1 MYTRKLII
9 ANRYNKTILL
19 LTLLV
24 VMGGCST
31 YPNKFKC
38 DDARGL
44 GCTMLHE
51 VDKQIDS
58 GQIAEAYKKKKCSGK
73 GCKNEPLDDG
83 LILKREDK
91 ATRYED
97 EDIPHL
103 SDGKNIYF

>member
-1 MYTRKLII
+1 MNIICRMYK
-9 ANRYNKTILL
+9 AVTILI
-19 LTLLV
+19 TAFCISS
-24 VMGGCST
+24 CST

-58 GQIAEAYKKKKCSGK
+58 GQIAEAYKKKKCSGNK
-73 GCKNEPLDDG
+73 CKNEPLDDG

-91 ATRYED
+91 AVRYED
-97 EDIPHL
+97 EDITPL

>member
-9 ANRYNKTILL
+9 ANRHNKTILL

-58 GQIAEAYKKKKCSGK
+58 GQIAEAYKKKKCSGNK
-73 GCKNEPLDDG
+73 CKNEPLDDG
-83 LILKREDK
+83 LILKREDQ
-91 ATRYED
+91 AVRYED
-97 EDIPHL
+97 EDITPL

>member
-9 ANRYNKTILL
+9 TNRHNKTILL
-19 LTLLV
+19 LILLV

-44 GCTMLHE
+44 GCTMLSE

-58 GQIAEAYKKKKCSGK
+58 GQIAEAYKKKKCSGDK
-73 GCKNEPLDDG
+73 CKNELLDDG

-91 ATRYED
+91 AVRYED
-97 EDIPHL
+97 EDITPL

>member
-1 MYTRKLII
+1 MSIISKMYKAVII
-9 ANRYNKTILL
+9 V
-19 LTLLV
+19 LTAFSIIS
-24 VMGGCST
+24 CST
-31 YPNKFKC
+31 YPNKLKC

-44 GCTMLHE
+44 GCTMLSE

-91 ATRYED
+91 VARYED
-97 EDIPHL
+97 EDVIPL

>member
-91 ATRYED
+91 AVRYED
-97 EDIPHL
+97 EQITPPLDEQA
-103 SDGKNIYF
+103 IYF

>member
-1 MYTRKLII
+1 MSIISKMYKAVI
-9 ANRYNKTILL
+9 ILL
-19 LTLLV
+19 IPFSIIS
-24 VMGGCST
+24 CST
-31 YPNKFKC
+31 YPTKFKC

-58 GQIAEAYKKKKCSGK
+58 GQIAEAYKKKKCSGNK
-73 GCKNEPLDDG
+73 CKKEPLDDG

-91 ATRYED
+91 AARYED
-97 EDIPHL
+97 EGVTPL

>member
-1 MYTRKLII
+1 MSIAKNII
-9 ANRYNKTILL
+9 QATTLL
-19 LTLLV
+19 LTALSV
-24 VMGGCST
+24 VSCST

-58 GQIAEAYKKKKCSGK
+58 GQIAEAYKKKKCSGNK
-73 GCKNEPLDDG
+73 CKNEPLDDG

-91 ATRYED
+91 AVRYED
-97 EDIPHL
+97 EDITPL